1 MLNCASALQ
10 NDFKVGRG
18 NMLAPGIKRMLSLRR
33 LSFPIV
39 GMAITLFLLCQIT
52 SVLAD
57 DARKPL
63 EDLPMDFVLVYNG
76 NCQKSCVQ
84 WISAE
89 GEFTAATPVQLR
101 NFLKELKGQKNL
113 PVVFQSH
120 GGEVDAALMV
130 GRMIRAAGLETAVG
144 RTQLTDCPMLEPR
157 CPQKIVTNG
166 WSEGEVRA
174 GSAFC
179 FSACPFALAGGHIR
193 AAAINARIGLHQL
206 TNGSKSASYGRQGR
220 RNLNAIST
228 KSDPKLKR
236 ILKRYFAEMAVSSA
250 HVFAMMGLATPD
262 GLYNVQNAEALKS
275 GLITKAFL
283 VSEEPG
289 YVVNTSK

>member
-1 MLNCASALQ
+1 MLNTTYVLQ
-10 NDFKVGRG
+10 NDFKAQQG
-18 NMLAPGIKRMLSLRR
+18 NILAPGVNRLLNLPH

-39 GMAITLFLLCQIT
+39 GLAIALLLLCQIT
-52 SVLAD
+52 GVLAD

-63 EDLPMDFVLVYNG
+63 EDLPMDFVLVHNG
-76 NCQKSCVQ
+76 DCQESCVQ

-89 GEFTAATPVQLR
+89 GEFTARTPVRLKD
-101 NFLKELKGQKNL
+101 FLKELKGQKNL

-157 CPQKIVTNG
+157 CPQKIVKNG
-166 WSEGEVRA
+166 WSTGEVRA

-179 FSACPFALAGGHIR
+179 FSACPFALAGGRIR
-193 AAAINARIGLHQL
+193 AAAVNARIGLHQL
-206 TNGSKSASYGRQGR
+206 TNGNKSASYGQIGR
-220 RNLNAIST
+220 RNLDAIST
-228 KSDPKLKR
+228 KSDPRLKR
-236 ILKRYFAEMAVSSA
+236 ILKRYFNEMAVSSA
-250 HVFAMMGLATPD
+250 DVFAMMGLATPE

-275 GLITKAFL
+275 RLVTKTFL
-283 VSEEPG
+283 NSEEPG
-289 YVVNTSK
+289 YVFNTPK